1 MLGYRLGKSG
11 MSLMLSGAGY
21 FFAEGLGVNQL
32 TAISSSISIVWLAA
46 AVKLTR
52 FLPEGRIG
60 KGIKTRKH

>member
-1 MLGYRLGKSG
+1 